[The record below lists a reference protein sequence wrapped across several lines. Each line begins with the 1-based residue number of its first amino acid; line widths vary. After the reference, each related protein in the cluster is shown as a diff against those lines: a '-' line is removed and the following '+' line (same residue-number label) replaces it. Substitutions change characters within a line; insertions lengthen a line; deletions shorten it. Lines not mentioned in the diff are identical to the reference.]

1 MFSLWPSK
9 VGCVR
14 DRKYY
19 GNAAIPVRLACRAT
33 PKFRTEASVNFSVFT
48 CDAARANDGVDCD
61 GVDCDGVDCDGADCD
76 AGLDAAWFSSGFYR
90 NRNLLLFSSVLYFYR
105 THAASMCCVLVHLEL
120 PGCDEMW

>member
-61 GVDCDGVDCDGADCD
+61 GADRD

-120 PGCDEMW
+120 P